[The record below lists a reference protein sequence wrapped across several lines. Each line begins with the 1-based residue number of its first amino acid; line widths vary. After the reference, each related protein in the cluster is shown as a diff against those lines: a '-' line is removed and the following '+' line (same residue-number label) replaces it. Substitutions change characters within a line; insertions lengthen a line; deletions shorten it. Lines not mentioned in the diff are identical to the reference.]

1 MAKNL
6 NVDQSIIKVGID
18 ITSHFWT
25 KIEDGRD
32 LRMKISEEIHDEYK
46 EIGKEISDKLM
57 DANDEGE
64 RAMYTTRYKQVLKL
78 MSNLKSAPF
87 KGHVMKE
94 SKDLFYEQNFY

>member
-1 MAKNL
+1 
-6 NVDQSIIKVGID
+6 
-18 ITSHFWT
+18 
-25 KIEDGRD
+25 
-32 LRMKISEEIHDEYK
+32 
-46 EIGKEISDKLM
+46 M

-94 SKDLFYEQNFY
+94 AKDIFYEQNFASKLDSDPWIVGCKNGIYDLKKINLEKVFQVTMFQ